1 MAMTDTLPSP
11 GFSTAPA
18 GAHPAGEVRDPRR
31 FVRPRRRWFAALKAL
46 RRLMR
51 DKEDTG
57 QVFEI
62 MGALNGPT
70 TARNFERLLAAP
82 GGGRLAYEHIE
93 LAPKL
98 MDGAWLDGFAAGTV
112 GAAYRD
118 FVRSERLSA
127 DGLAAI
133 SRERRGTAV
142 DDPHPYAWFGRRIR
156 DSHDIWHVLTGY
168 HRDGLGEACL
178 VAFSYGQTGSMGWAV
193 IALGAALRSRRRR
206 GRHPYARA
214 IWQGYRRGKAA
225 RWLPA
230 EDYMALLAEPLEA
243 ARRRLGITPPTLYDA
258 IPPEARDVAVPAG

>member
-1 MAMTDTLPSP
+1 MTETLRSP
-11 GFSTAPA
+11 GLPDAAPA
-18 GAHPAGEVRDPRR
+18 ASPVAVRDPRR
-31 FVRPRRRWFAALKAL
+31 FVRPRRRWLAALKAL
-46 RRLMR
+46 RRLLR

-70 TARNFERLLAAP
+70 TARNFERLLSTP
-82 GGGRLAYEHIE
+82 GGGRLAFEHVE

-98 MDGAWLDGFAAGTV
+98 MDAAWLDRFAPGSV

-118 FVRSERLSA
+118 FVRSEQLSA

-133 SRERRGTAV
+133 SRERRGAAV
-142 DDPHPYAWFGRRIR
+142 DEPHPYAWFGRRIR

-178 VAFSYGQTGSMGWAV
+178 VAFSYGQTGSLGWAV
-193 IALGAALRSRRRR
+193 IALGAMLRSRRR
-206 GRHPYARA
+206 GGYPYKAA

-230 EDYMALLAEPLEA
+230 EDYVALMAEPLDA
-243 ARRRLGITPPTLYDA
+243 ARRRLGITPPTVYDS
-258 IPPEARDVAVPAG
+258 IPIEARDVAVPAA